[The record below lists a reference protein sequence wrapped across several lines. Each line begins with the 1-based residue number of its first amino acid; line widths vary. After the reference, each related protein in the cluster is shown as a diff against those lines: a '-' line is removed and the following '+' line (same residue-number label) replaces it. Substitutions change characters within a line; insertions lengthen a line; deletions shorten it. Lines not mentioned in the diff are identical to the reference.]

1 MFPVVASAGEAFN
14 PSLLASS
21 AISNII
27 CSMVYG
33 RRFDY
38 GHQEFSH
45 LVARTRR
52 RTELM
57 FSPSVQVQFS
67 SDVQLLSR
75 NETIFDNNLN
85 ILQMYNDFPWLFKW
99 VKNRKEFHQLSAIS
113 KKHNWDLCTSLKE
126 SLDPQKCR
134 CLVDAFL
141 VHQQNLEVRK

>member
-1 MFPVVASAGEAFN
+1 
-14 PSLLASS
+14 
-21 AISNII
+21 
-27 CSMVYG
+27 
-33 RRFDY
+33 
-38 GHQEFSH
+38 
-45 LVARTRR
+45 
-52 RTELM
+52 M

-126 SLDPQKCR
+126 SLDPQKGR